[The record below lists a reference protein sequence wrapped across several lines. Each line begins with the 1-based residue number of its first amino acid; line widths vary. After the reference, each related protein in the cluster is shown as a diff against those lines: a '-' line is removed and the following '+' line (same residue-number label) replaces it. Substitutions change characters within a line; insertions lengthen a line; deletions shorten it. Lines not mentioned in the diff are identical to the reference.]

1 MLVRHRAIFGTAVA
15 LCLALGVTGARAQCD
30 LTQLCAPPVGS
41 DPCVISTNQTVPGAQ
56 PGCTLDLGSR
66 GLVIKANTTL
76 TVDTGLG
83 PFSVLA
89 RSILL
94 EPGAQIVAKGLV
106 LQGVG
111 TLGGLIGLVADDTIM
126 LQNLGAKH
134 ASVAVP
140 GTFGQLVLQA
150 GNDITLNGS
159 LDAHAIDNDGNGGD
173 VMVTSEQG
181 NLTVSGPGIRADG
194 GNDVDNG
201 ASGGTVTLE
210 AHGSVTIDA
219 PIDDSDGDCGDACET
234 DVTADTGD
242 VTVTANGS
250 IDVSGAGSVASG
262 GDVQIMAA
270 GAVQVSGPILG
281 TATGIKGAD
290 GEGGDGGSLSIS
302 AGSNVTLAAAVSLS
316 GAALDGD
323 GGDVDVEAAGN
334 ILLAAT
340 GSLEVPTVGEGG
352 GGTVLISSSAGNAT
366 INGPVDASGDEFGGS
381 IEVDASGTATIAN
394 TLNADSNKPTAEGG
408 GTGGTITIQACT
420 ISAPAGAVIS
430 SMGPGPAPD
439 NATNLLVASGHMVLG
454 CELDAGTDGDDPTLH
469 NVLEAPSIANIT
481 FTASFVS
488 MPTPNLSEHPDLS
501 CGSTTTTT
509 TTVTSTTS
517 GGGTTTT
524 SGGGTTT
531 TIGTT
536 TTLTRPPTT
545 VTGGTTTTT
554 AIVVT
559 TTSPGTTTTVVS
571 TTPTTEA
578 PSDCTELPLVGFD
591 ALSCRLGML
600 RLTLGTLPVELLGG
614 KKIGHQLTG
623 SLDRA
628 TSAMQVAQGGKK
640 VTANLRRARKQLSV
654 FMKALKRAQ
663 RKGMPPEVSSRLQTL
678 ASEAMDELAT
688 LRAGAQ

>member
-1 MLVRHRAIFGTAVA
+1 M
-15 LCLALGVTGARAQCD
+15 
-30 LTQLCAPPVGS
+30 
-41 DPCVISTNQTVPGAQ
+41 
-56 PGCTLDLGSR
+56 
-66 GLVIKANTTL
+66 IKANTTL

-106 LQGVG
+106 VQGVG
-111 TLGGLIGLVADDTIM
+111 TLGGLIGLVADDTIT
-126 LQNLGAKH
+126 LQNLGTKH
-134 ASVAVP
+134 AQVAVP

-159 LDAHAIDNDGNGGD
+159 LDAHAIDSDGNGGD
-173 VMVTSEQG
+173 VMVTSQQG

-250 IDVSGAGSVASG
+250 IDVSGMGSVASG

-270 GAVQVSGPILG
+270 GAVQISGPILG

-290 GEGGDGGSLSIS
+290 GEGGDGGGLSIS

-323 GGDVDVEAAGN
+323 GGDVDVEAAGD

-340 GSLEVPTVGEGG
+340 GSLTVPTVGRGRRRHGLRQLERRERHHQRPGRRERRRVRRLDRGRRRGHGHDHQLAERRLEQADGG
-352 GGTVLISSSAGNAT
+352 RWWNRRHDHHPGLYDLRAGERHHLEHGSGTRARQRDEPPRRVRAHGARLRAGCGHRGRRSNPAQRPRGAEYRQHHLHGVLRFDAHAEPVRAPRAVVRHHDHDDHDDGHEHYQRRRDHHAHDAAHDRDRRYDHHHDHRRDHDVAGNDHHRREHAADDGRRPAT
-366 INGPVDASGDEFGGS
+366 A
-381 IEVDASGTATIAN
+381 
-394 TLNADSNKPTAEGG
+394 
-408 GTGGTITIQACT
+408 
-420 ISAPAGAVIS
+420 
-430 SMGPGPAPD
+430 
-439 NATNLLVASGHMVLG
+439 
-454 CELDAGTDGDDPTLH
+454 
-469 NVLEAPSIANIT
+469 
-481 FTASFVS
+481 
-488 MPTPNLSEHPDLS
+488 
-501 CGSTTTTT
+501 
-509 TTVTSTTS
+509 
-517 GGGTTTT
+517 
-524 SGGGTTT
+524 
-531 TIGTT
+531 
-536 TTLTRPPTT
+536 R
-545 VTGGTTTTT
+545 
-554 AIVVT
+554 
-559 TTSPGTTTTVVS
+559 
-571 TTPTTEA
+571 
-578 PSDCTELPLVGFD
+578 
-591 ALSCRLGML
+591 SCRWWASTRSTVGSACSSLE
-600 RLTLGTLPVELLGG
+600 LGTLPVEMLGG
-614 KKIGHQLTG
+614 KKIGHQLG
-623 SLDRA
+623 VSLDRA
-628 TSAMQVAQGGKK
+628 TNAMQAAQGGKK

-663 RKGMPPEVSSRLQTL
+663 RKGMPPDVSSRLQTL
-678 ASEAMDELAT
+678 ASEAMDELGT

>member
-1 MLVRHRAIFGTAVA
+1 MRVAASPVTMLVRHRAVFGTAVA

-30 LTQLCAPPVGS
+30 LTQLCAPPAGS

-66 GLVIKANTTL
+66 GLVIKADTTL

-94 EPGAQIVAKGLV
+94 EPNAQIVAKGLV
-106 LQGVG
+106 VQGVG
-111 TLGGLIGLVADDTIM
+111 TLGGLIGLVADDTIT
-126 LQNLGAKH
+126 LQNLGTKH
-134 ASVAVP
+134 AQVAVP
-140 GTFGQLVLQA
+140 GSFGQLVLQA

-159 LDAHAIDNDGNGGD
+159 LDAHAIDSDGNGGD
-173 VMVTSEQG
+173 VMVTSQQG

-250 IDVSGAGSVASG
+250 IDVSGMGSVASG

-270 GAVQVSGPILG
+270 GAVQISGPILG
-281 TATGIKGAD
+281 TATGIKGED
-290 GEGGDGGSLSIS
+290 GEGGDGGGLSIS

-323 GGDVDVEAAGN
+323 GGDVDVEAAGD

-340 GSLEVPTVGEGG
+340 GSLTVPTVGEGG
-352 GGTVLISSSAGNAT
+352 GGTVFVSSSAGNAT

-381 IEVDASGTATIAN
+381 IEVDAAGTATITS

-420 ISAPAGAVIS
+420 ISAPGGAVIS

-454 CELDAGTDGDDPTLH
+454 CQLHAGTDGDDQP
-469 NVLEAPSIANIT
+469 
-481 FTASFVS
+481 
-488 MPTPNLSEHPDLS
+488 
-501 CGSTTTTT
+501 C
-509 TTVTSTTS
+509 TTS
-517 GGGTTTT
+517 
-524 SGGGTTT
+524 S
-531 TIGTT
+531 
-536 TTLTRPPTT
+536 RRR
-545 VTGGTTTTT
+545 VS
-554 AIVVT
+554 A
-559 TTSPGTTTTVVS
+559 TSPSRRPSFRCPRRTCPS
-571 TTPTTEA
+571 TP
-578 PSDCTELPLVGFD
+578 
-591 ALSCRLGML
+591 SCRAPRRHDDHDDGHEHHHRRRHDHHVHDSADDRDRRYDDHHDQRRDHDGAGNDHHRREHAADDAGAQ
-600 RLTLGTLPVELLGG
+600 RLHGAAAGG
-614 KKIGHQLTG
+614 
-623 SLDRA
+623 
-628 TSAMQVAQGGKK
+628 
-640 VTANLRRARKQLSV
+640 LRRAQLS
-654 FMKALKRAQ
+654 ARHA
-663 RKGMPPEVSSRLQTL
+663 PPRSWGRCRSKCSAARRSAISS
-678 ASEAMDELAT
+678 ASASTGRPAPCRPRRGARRSPPT
-688 LRAGAQ
+688 SAGRESS